1 MIQIA
6 PSILSA
12 DFARLGEEVARMDRA
27 GADWIHID
35 VMDGVFVPNL
45 TIGLPVVRA
54 IRPVTRR
61 PFDVHLMI
69 VAPWKYAVPF
79 VEAGADSVTFHIEA
93 VPDAARV
100 RETLRAIHAAGAK
113 AGLSVK
119 PGTPAEALFPF
130 LDEVDLAL
138 VMTVEPGFG
147 NQKMIPECLAKVSVL
162 HDEAARRGRA
172 LTVSI
177 DGGMNTGT
185 AEAARASGVDVAV
198 AGSAVF
204 GAADPAAMIALLRG
218 EDAR

>member
-12 DFARLGEEVARMDRA
+12 DFARLGDEVARMDRA

-54 IRPVTRR
+54 IRPVTTR

-69 VAPWKYAVPF
+69 VEPWKYAVPF
-79 VEAGADSVTFHIEA
+79 VEAGADYVTFHVEA
-93 VPDAARV
+93 VPAEARV
-100 RETLRAIHAAGAK
+100 HETLRAIRQAGAK

-119 PGTPAEALFPF
+119 PGTPAEALFPY
-130 LDEVDLAL
+130 LDELDLAL

-147 NQKMIPECLAKVSVL
+147 NQKMMPECLAKVPVL
-162 HDEAARRGRA
+162 HAEAARRGRA
-172 LTVSI
+172 LPVSI
-177 DGGMNTGT
+177 DGGMNAAT
-185 AEAARASGVDVAV
+185 AEAARASGVDIAV

-204 GAADPAAMIALLRG
+204 GAPDAAAMIALLRG
-218 EDAR
+218 EAAR